1 MSLPANIFPVPTV
14 LSTELEAETILLDMS
29 REHYFSLAGSGSSF
43 WRLIQ
48 ADSTVDNAI
57 AALLAEYDVDEAAL
71 RHDMKMLWQ
80 QLAEQ
85 GLATSTP
92 PAA

>member
-1 MSLPANIFPVPTV
+1 
-14 LSTELEAETILLDMS
+14 MS
-29 REHYFSLAGSGSSF
+29 REHYFSLTGSGSSF

-48 ADSTVDNAI
+48 ADSVVDHAI
-57 AALLAEYDVDEAAL
+57 ASLLTEYDVEEAAL
-71 RHDMKMLWQ
+71 RHDLKMLWQ